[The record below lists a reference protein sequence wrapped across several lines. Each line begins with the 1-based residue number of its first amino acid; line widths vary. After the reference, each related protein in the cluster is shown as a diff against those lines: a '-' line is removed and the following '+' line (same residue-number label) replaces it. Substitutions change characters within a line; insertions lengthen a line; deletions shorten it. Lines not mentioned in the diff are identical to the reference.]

1 MEPENNLNEA
11 VQKAQQVLSK
21 RTYSGR
27 NPQLG
32 RMIKCAFCSRRHR
45 ETLVVGGQVY
55 ICAQQFAK
63 DEDGNERKNLG
74 GPKGK
79 GRRLSHPSKL
89 NLQLVQR
96 TQELYPYNQPYIN
109 DPVSNMQES
118 HTQAQR
124 ELKQER
130 AQRAKV
136 KRDQQKKSR
145 KINRG

>member
-118 HTQAQR
+118 RTQAQR
-124 ELKQER
+124 ELKKER
-130 AQRAKV
+130 AQVSKI